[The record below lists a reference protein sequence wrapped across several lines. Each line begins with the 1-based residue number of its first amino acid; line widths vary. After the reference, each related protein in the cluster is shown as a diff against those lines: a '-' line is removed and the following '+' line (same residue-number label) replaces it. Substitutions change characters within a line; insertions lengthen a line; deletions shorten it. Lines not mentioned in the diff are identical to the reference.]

1 MLPTFNTNYE
11 YVMKLKFKYFRTC
24 TIKMENS
31 HYEESDS
38 SLLSRQQSRLRAALA
53 KLSDVCQR
61 NSKLTEAVLSKQSS
75 VASSNNKSKVASAPP
90 PPPLRTVSLFK
101 IKTLAKVKTKKDLRA
116 QTKSEIIIS
125 EVSDKKTD
133 NWDTSNILD
142 PGVRENSGKNVDTDS
157 LSSSAEGERSERVR
171 RSLENLTVPSWY
183 TKYHRT
189 NGKKWIR
196 ERSEESIT

>member
-1 MLPTFNTNYE
+1 
-11 YVMKLKFKYFRTC
+11 
-24 TIKMENS
+24 MENS
-31 HYEESDS
+31 QYEESDS

-90 PPPLRTVSLFK
+90 TPPLRTVSLFK

-133 NWDTSNILD
+133 NWETSDILS

-157 LSSSAEGERSERVR
+157 LSSSAEGERCERSERVR